1 MDQDDTFSQESQG
14 LSAAHFETLQKSI
27 RDEKNQYRHRIRV
40 LERNNSTLLVRIDE
54 LEQEN
59 KSLKDQLAAAL
70 DHHSNAG
77 RVDPPSE
84 AQDDLPDFAGN
95 CPASSP
101 PATHSD
107 TTHVSHEKWSELNQK
122 YNALEQQHRQ
132 DAVAKERLQEK
143 CIELKEKAKIWE
155 DYFRKH
161 GNPKRSDPGS
171 SKSRGPPTP
180 ASVMSPLPE
189 AAGLTE
195 AAQILIPPA
204 TEQNHRMPPAHLRL
218 QKKCATPIDQL
229 TQRTPPGTVMKGV
242 WKEPGHQ
249 VHPRSAITEP
259 DSEISNG
266 KLHQASDDG
275 NEADFDG
282 LGGGSKET
290 RSSQTTQEE
299 DHESNQA
306 RLSDARV
313 QTSDDEMPQILSERT
328 LKRKRRGAREN
339 PDFTVFQDNSN
350 ASQSSP
356 ASHVRVKKE
365 PDESVPVS
373 QILAPYRPTGSAL
386 DLDMTNQLK
395 TPRKRRHLRTSANFS
410 RRNRKVY
417 PDVPALRQERSFS
430 APAELNRRL
439 LPGAQRASNERRATR
454 TEEIP
459 DSDSEPIHNSSGD
472 EENTGKVNSSIASPR
487 KHLNTRPLIQV
498 DANPRVPLPQ
508 PKFDSR
514 PEKKRVKQSR
524 GAKVINTVSESGEEK
539 APECEMAPEV
549 SKESRRR
556 LASLLEAET
565 VLESLKLAKPST
577 PASSRTARR
586 VHKPDPSGKTP
597 QSEPMQR
604 KTLASTPQ
612 TASKMPQRTSKRLL
626 ERYPQP
632 LRSKPL
638 EQLGINDFKINPVVN
653 DGVSFAY
660 NQVIRN
666 REARRCLP
674 GCIREE
680 CCGPT
685 FRALVESGVD
695 PPVEQG
701 LWESP
706 ETDLTT
712 DDKYLRAY
720 LGSTY
725 NKEAFQLKPLAE
737 QQAVLEM
744 AKMKA
749 WANHSGRHKQVFQR
763 ERTPPGFWRTDFP
776 ATQELQRDREAA
788 RMEERR
794 LVEERWREAMT
805 EGGRW
810 LFRDE

>member
-1 MDQDDTFSQESQG
+1 
-14 LSAAHFETLQKSI
+14 
-27 RDEKNQYRHRIRV
+27 
-40 LERNNSTLLVRIDE
+40 
-54 LEQEN
+54 
-59 KSLKDQLAAAL
+59 
-70 DHHSNAG
+70 
-77 RVDPPSE
+77 P
-84 AQDDLPDFAGN
+84 
-95 CPASSP
+95 
-101 PATHSD
+101 
-107 TTHVSHEKWSELNQK
+107 
-122 YNALEQQHRQ
+122 
-132 DAVAKERLQEK
+132 
-143 CIELKEKAKIWE
+143 
-155 DYFRKH
+155 
-161 GNPKRSDPGS
+161 
-171 SKSRGPPTP
+171 
-180 ASVMSPLPE
+180 
-189 AAGLTE
+189 
-195 AAQILIPPA
+195 
-204 TEQNHRMPPAHLRL
+204 
-218 QKKCATPIDQL
+218 
-229 TQRTPPGTVMKGV
+229 
-242 WKEPGHQ
+242 
-249 VHPRSAITEP
+249 
-259 DSEISNG
+259 
-266 KLHQASDDG
+266 
-275 NEADFDG
+275 
-282 LGGGSKET
+282 

-306 RLSDARV
+306 KLSDARV
-313 QTSDDEMPQILSERT
+313 QISDHEMPEIMSERT
-328 LKRKRRGAREN
+328 LKRKRRGAREKS
-339 PDFTVFQDNSN
+339 DFAVFQDNSN
-350 ASQSSP
+350 ALQSSP

-365 PDESVPVS
+365 PEESVSVS

-395 TPRKRRHLRTSANFS
+395 TPRKRRHFRTPANFS

-430 APAELNRRL
+430 APAE
-439 LPGAQRASNERRATR
+439 RAAR

-459 DSDSEPIHNSSGD
+459 DSDSEPMHNSSGD
-472 EENTGKVNSSIASPR
+472 EENTGNANSSIASPR

-524 GAKVINTVSESGEEK
+524 GTKAINTVSESGEER
-539 APECEMAPEV
+539 APEPEMAPEV

-556 LASLLEAET
+556 LTGLLGAET
-565 VLESLKLAKPST
+565 VLESRRLAKPST

-597 QSEPMQR
+597 QSEPMQK

-626 ERYPQP
+626 ERNPQP

-638 EQLGINDFKINPVVN
+638 EQLGINDFKINPAVN
-653 DGVSFAY
+653 DGVAFAY

-695 PPVEQG
+695 PPVEQ
-701 LWESP
+701 
-706 ETDLTT
+706 

-737 QQAVLEM
+737 QQTVLET

-749 WANHSGRHKQVFQR
+749 WANYSGRHKQAFQR